1 LPPTEPDAKKD
12 DMTSPASD
20 RYTHGHH
27 ASVVG
32 QHARRT
38 AERDAG
44 YLLSRLRPGM
54 RLLDIGCGP
63 GTITTGLARAV
74 APAEVVGIDVAPA
87 VIEEAARHLAESG
100 VTNARFEVAS
110 VYALPYDDA
119 SFDVVHAHQVLQH
132 LAKPAD
138 AAREAFRV
146 LKPGGLLAVR
156 DADYATMQAWPR
168 LPEIDRWLEVYH
180 AVATRNGADA
190 DAGRRLPAWLR
201 EAGFEAVETTGD
213 AIVFAEPDA
222 VRNWGLSW
230 AERILRSSLAEQAV
244 EYGIASRADLEAI
257 STGWRRWAD
266 SPDALFMYTNI
277 QSIGVKPA

>member
-1 LPPTEPDAKKD
+1 MAD
-12 DMTSPASD
+12 PASD

-27 ASVVG
+27 PSVVG

-38 AERDAG
+38 AERDAA
-44 YLLSRLRPGM
+44 YLLPRLRPGM

-74 APAEVVGIDVAPA
+74 SPGEVVGIDVAPA

-138 AAREAFRV
+138 AASEALRV

-190 DAGRRLPAWLR
+190 DAGRRLPAWLH
-201 EAGFEAVETTGD
+201 EAGFEEVETTGE
-213 AIVFAEPDA
+213 AVVFADPA
-222 VRNWGLSW
+222 SVSNWGLSW
-230 AERILRSSLAEQAV
+230 ADRVLHSSMAEQAV
-244 EYGIASRADLEAI
+244 EYGIASRADLESI
-257 STGWRRWAD
+257 SAGWRRWVE

-277 QSIGVKPA
+277 QCVGVKPA